1 MSGRILAKSLLPEPK
16 TSLKC
21 SLGTLVSGN
30 KLRFSKKKFTFSP
43 LFRGSLW
50 KLITHHHCCRGIWGE
65 LPPSMRPRHQGSARM
80 MLILTGLDE
89 EGDSTDDEMPPL
101 EPLEGAAQLG
111 VVWLRG
117 HGKDGCDP
125 TTSAKLALQLR
136 ATQLGHAQLGGPQ
149 AGGPQLGGPHL
160 DVGLID

>member
-1 MSGRILAKSLLPEPK
+1 MSV
-16 TSLKC
+16 
-21 SLGTLVSGN
+21 VSGN
-30 KLRFSKKKFTFSP
+30 KLRSLEKKFTFSP

-50 KLITHHHCCRGIWGE
+50 DSSLTTGVVVAADMGRATAKHA
-65 LPPSMRPRHQGSARM
+65 PQAPRVGAHDV
-80 MLILTGLDE
+80 ILTGLDE

-117 HGKDGCDP
+117 HGKDGCDT

-136 ATQLGHAQLGGPQ
+136 ATQLGHERNCTRVQWQVKIPFPWVKAPACGEKFRR
-149 AGGPQLGGPHL
+149 
-160 DVGLID
+160 

>member
-1 MSGRILAKSLLPEPK
+1 MPAACKHSAPRNRDRRSSPAPSALATTSMHKISSPIPSGELRRSRLMGALEAKFHKAKPERKSGECQFLSGRILAKSLVPEPK

-21 SLGTLVSGN
+21 SLGALVSGN

-80 MLILTGLDE
+80 I
-89 EGDSTDDEMPPL
+89 
-101 EPLEGAAQLG
+101 
-111 VVWLRG
+111 
-117 HGKDGCDP
+117 
-125 TTSAKLALQLR
+125 
-136 ATQLGHAQLGGPQ
+136 
-149 AGGPQLGGPHL
+149 
-160 DVGLID
+160 